1 MADLVRVESLAGC
14 CYLVIAMKKILLKNA
29 RVVSADGIDEKDVVI
44 SGGNILKVCESGEGE
59 DLLANIVDEKS
70 EKTKAAEREDESGE
84 QSFGAVASGGGE
96 FEGDESIIIDCS
108 LDDVYVLPGLI
119 DAHVHFREPGLTQK
133 GDFESE
139 SRAALAGGVTTVF
152 DMPNTVP
159 PTSTYEAF
167 KEKVK
172 LAEEKCMCN
181 FKLFVGGT
189 DVVEIKKIVK
199 DKKLSKFLAG
209 IKVYMGCSTGCM
221 EGGADGLEKILAEK
235 SLRDIPVVVH
245 AEDQNCLDENSGK
258 FDIARPESHGEARP
272 IECAVEG
279 VKVACHLAKKYDR
292 PIHIAHVSSREE
304 VEVIKKFKDEKVV
317 TGKGVGKKVVPLL
330 TCEVSPRHL
339 FLNDEMYG
347 QLGHLLKVNPPVR
360 SKAVVGDLW
369 NAVYDGEID
378 IIASDHS
385 PHTKEEKGEGKKGSR
400 AAGSLPRMAGLPS
413 GMPEVETTL
422 PLLLN
427 EVAHGKF
434 GLKDI
439 ARLCCEKPAEIFG
452 LGKVGKIADGYR
464 ADIVIV
470 DLDVKREIQA
480 ENLKYKC
487 EWSCYEGRVLKGAV
501 KRVIL
506 GGEIV

>member
-1 MADLVRVESLAGC
+1 
-14 CYLVIAMKKILLKNA
+14 MKKILLKNA

-70 EKTKAAEREDESGE
+70 EVTKAGDREESVGE
-84 QSFGAVASGGGE
+84 QSFGVIGGGGSARADVE
-96 FEGDESIIIDCS
+96 GIDVFERDESIIIDCS
-108 LDDVYVLPGLI
+108 ADDTYVLPGLI
-119 DAHVHFREPGLTQK
+119 DAHVHFREPGLTAK

-139 SRAALAGGVTTVF
+139 SRAALAGGVTTIF

-159 PTSTYEAF
+159 PTTTYETF

-172 LAEEKCMCN
+172 IAEEKCMCN

-189 DVVEIKKIVK
+189 DVVEIGKIAK
-199 DKKLSKFLAG
+199 DKKLNKFLAG

-235 SLRDIPVVVH
+235 SLAKIPVVVH
-245 AEDQNCLDENSGK
+245 AEDQNCLNENSAK
-258 FDIARPESHGEARP
+258 FDAGRPESHGEARP

-279 VKVACHLAKKYDR
+279 VKVACHLAKKYNR
-292 PIHIAHVSSREE
+292 PIHIAHVTSMDE
-304 VEVIKKFKDEKVV
+304 VEVIRKFKDEKV
-317 TGKGVGKKVVPLL
+317 TIGVGAGKRVVPLVS
-330 TCEVSPRHL
+330 CEVSPRHL

-347 QLGHLLKVNPPVR
+347 ELGHLLKVNPPVR

-385 PHTKEEKGEGKKGSR
+385 PHTKEEKEGKGSGTNG
-400 AAGSLPRMAGLPS
+400 ADAVLS

-422 PLLLN
+422 PLLLS

-439 ARLCCEKPAEIFG
+439 ARMCCEKPAEIFG
-452 LGKVGKIADGYR
+452 LGKVGRVADGYR
-464 ADIVIV
+464 ADLVIV
-470 DLDVKREIQA
+470 DLDVKREIKA

-487 EWSCYEGRVLKGAV
+487 GWSCYEGRVLKGAV

-506 GGEIV
+506 GGEVI